1 MDIFEQDFI
10 TFSIRISL
18 TNMAKDINVQP
29 QKTYMASMDVGSPAP
44 EFTLKDTDLKDR
56 KLSEFRGKNLVLA
69 FFPGAFTGVCT
80 TELCRFRDDLSKLA
94 GLGGQILGVSVD
106 SPFANMG
113 FANAHNL
120 SFPILSDYKR
130 DVIRNYGLE
139 LPDFAGMDGY
149 TAAKRSVFV
158 LDSGGVIRYKWIS
171 DDPTI
176 EPNYVEVEDAV
187 SRLQ

>member
-1 MDIFEQDFI
+1 
-10 TFSIRISL
+10 
-18 TNMAKDINVQP
+18 MAKDINLHRHESFMTSV
-29 QKTYMASMDVGSPAP
+29 DVGSPAP

-56 KLSEFRGKNLVLA
+56 KLSEFKGKNLVLA

-80 TELCRFRDDLSKLA
+80 TELCRFRDELTKLA

-106 SPFANMG
+106 SPFANKG
-113 FANAHNL
+113 FADANNL
-120 SFPILSDYKR
+120 TFPILSDYKR

-158 LDSGGVIRYKWIS
+158 LDSGGVIRYKWIT

-176 EPNYVEVEDAV
+176 EPNYIEVEDAM
-187 SRLQ
+187 SKLQ